1 MAVIY
6 LEVTVRLSPLIP
18 WREVM
23 IAEMGSIG
31 FEGFEETSSGFKAYI
46 PKMNIVKNRLNKLL
60 YLAKMDYRLIGI
72 PPWTLLQKTGTVHG
86 NKILY
91 PPGSVI
97 AV

>member
-1 MAVIY
+1 MAVTY

-46 PKMNIVKNRLNKLL
+46 PKNEYCEKSFKQIAAFSQDGLSIDWNTFDIAPENWNKDQSNG
-60 YLAKMDYRLIGI
+60 APTKR
-72 PPWTLLQKTGTVHG
+72 
-86 NKILY
+86 NER
-91 PPGSVI
+91 
-97 AV
+97 

>member
-31 FEGFEETSSGFKAYI
+31 FEGFEESVSERIICVDTNMVS
-46 PKMNIVKNRLNKLL
+46 
-60 YLAKMDYRLIGI
+60 
-72 PPWTLLQKTGTVHG
+72 TLLAGK
-86 NKILY
+86 
-91 PPGSVI
+91 VI
-97 AV
+97 SIFISF